1 MKIFSPFLDPSLPQE
16 KMSIK
21 EVISRFSEDKD
32 KIFSP
37 WKNEDRL
44 PSGIAHAL
52 YVFTVIHVALP
63 LLNSNENF
71 IDQRRLEIENE
82 INLGR

>member
-32 KIFSP
+32 KELSQMA
-37 WKNEDRL
+37 KN
-44 PSGIAHAL
+44 AL
-52 YVFTVIHVALP
+52 
-63 LLNSNENF
+63 
-71 IDQRRLEIENE
+71 
-82 INLGR
+82 